1 MLLSIISGLLR
12 IISTLLAFFL
22 IGPIV
27 FLIIGLL
34 GDKYGNKY
42 ETLID
47 LLDEIWN

>member
-12 IISTLLAFFL
+12 IISTLLATTL
-22 IGPIV
+22 IGPTV

-34 GDKYGNKY
+34 GDKRGNKF

-47 LLDEIWN
+47 LIDEIWN